1 MKYKFLSGDFINL
14 ITCTNCAEKSQIFM
28 KLNLPWQTLISWL
41 KAGVEPGG
49 GECSRQQRA
58 LNLQF
63 QFENNK
69 LSTSIKSYARK
80 AGYGLVVS
88 LSRSRSLS
96 PSLAVSLSLLF
107 LDDKRAPF
115 TVTWFMHD
123 MTRLAQWERQRQRH
137 RHRLHYAKAIASKK
151 ASNGQA
157 NALRRIIS
165 RRGREKS
172 SFAFTPLL
180 LYIFMLA
187 SRNYGPKRG
196 GRMATVS
203 LFPHLLVLVRLL
215 IFYLL
220 FAWAQNKFSA

>member
-28 KLNLPWQTLISWL
+28 KLNLPWQTLICWL
-41 KAGVEPGG
+41 KAGLEESEG
-49 GECSRQQRA
+49 GEVCSRQQRA

-96 PSLAVSLSLLF
+96 PPLAVSLSLLF
-107 LDDKRAPF
+107 LDDKRGPF

-123 MTRLAQWERQRQRH
+123 MTRPSENGDGIGIGFIMPRQSLQKRRAM
-137 RHRLHYAKAIASKK
+137 AKLMRCD
-151 ASNGQA
+151 G
-157 NALRRIIS
+157 
-165 RRGREKS
+165 
-172 SFAFTPLL
+172 
-180 LYIFMLA
+180 
-187 SRNYGPKRG
+187 
-196 GRMATVS
+196 
-203 LFPHLLVLVRLL
+203 
-215 IFYLL
+215 
-220 FAWAQNKFSA
+220 

>member
-28 KLNLPWQTLISWL
+28 KLNLPWQTLICWL
-41 KAGVEPGG
+41 KAGVEESEGG
-49 GECSRQQRA
+49 EECSRQQRA

-88 LSRSRSLS
+88 LSRLLSLPLS
-96 PSLAVSLSLLF
+96 PSHLLF

-123 MTRLAQWERQRQRH
+123 MTRLAQWERQ

-187 SRNYGPKRG
+187 TRNYGPKG
-196 GRMATVS
+196 GREAGVWPQ
-203 LFPHLLVLVRLL
+203 FPYFL
-215 IFYLL
+215 IC
-220 FAWAQNKFSA
+220 

>member
-1 MKYKFLSGDFINL
+1 MKYKFHSGDFINL

-28 KLNLPWQTLISWL
+28 KLNLPWQTLICWL
-41 KAGVEPGG
+41 NRGG
-49 GECSRQQRA
+49 GERRGEECSRQQRA

-123 MTRLAQWERQRQRH
+123 MTRLAQWERRRH

-187 SRNYGPKRG
+187 TRNYGPKRG
-196 GRMATVS
+196 ENGHSFLISSFVS
-203 LFPHLLVLVRLL
+203 PCAFAH
-215 IFYLL
+215 IL
-220 FAWAQNKFSA
+220 FAFCLGAK